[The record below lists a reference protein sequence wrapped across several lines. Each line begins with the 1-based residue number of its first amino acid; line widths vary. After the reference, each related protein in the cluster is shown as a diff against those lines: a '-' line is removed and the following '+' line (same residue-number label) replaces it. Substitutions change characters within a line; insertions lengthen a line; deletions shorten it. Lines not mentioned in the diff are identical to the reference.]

1 MPTIVTH
8 AVVAMTLGRAATG
21 ARPFPRRWWVLT
33 AALSILPDAD
43 VIGWGLVPYDS
54 PLGHR
59 GLTHSLAA
67 AAVVGLAVT
76 RVLGVGSGLRWW
88 IVWAYCFAVMA
99 SHGILDALTGG
110 GEGVA
115 FFAPFDDTRYFFPWR
130 PVRVSPIGLDFFG
143 RAGLGVLASELLWLW
158 LPAGVV
164 LAVSRLRRRCARS
177 SRSLPRG

>member
-1 MPTIVTH
+1 
-8 AVVAMTLGRAATG
+8 
-21 ARPFPRRWWVLT
+21 
-33 AALSILPDAD
+33 
-43 VIGWGLVPYDS
+43 
-54 PLGHR
+54 
-59 GLTHSLAA
+59 
-67 AAVVGLAVT
+67 
-76 RVLGVGSGLRWW
+76 
-88 IVWAYCFAVMA
+88 VMA
-99 SHGILDALTGG
+99 SHGILDALTRG

-177 SRSLPRG
+177 SRSLLRG